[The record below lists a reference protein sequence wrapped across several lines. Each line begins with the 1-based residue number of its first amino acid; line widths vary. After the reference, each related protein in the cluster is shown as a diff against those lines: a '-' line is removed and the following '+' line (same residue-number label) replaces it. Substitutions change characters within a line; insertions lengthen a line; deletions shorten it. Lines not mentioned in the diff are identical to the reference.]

1 MMGYRPFAAVMGA
14 DVSDLALGAQPLMLG
29 TTRVFVVP
37 NPSPA
42 NAHFTPAQ
50 QTEWYDRL
58 ATLLQ
63 MAAAPGPSS
72 T

>member
-1 MMGYRPFAAVMGA
+1 VGTDRGA
-14 DVSDLALGAQPLMLG
+14 LELGPQALRLG
-29 TTRVFVVP
+29 RTHLFVVP

-42 NAHFTPAQ
+42 NAHFTPAE

-63 MAAAPGPSS
+63 SA
-72 T
+72 